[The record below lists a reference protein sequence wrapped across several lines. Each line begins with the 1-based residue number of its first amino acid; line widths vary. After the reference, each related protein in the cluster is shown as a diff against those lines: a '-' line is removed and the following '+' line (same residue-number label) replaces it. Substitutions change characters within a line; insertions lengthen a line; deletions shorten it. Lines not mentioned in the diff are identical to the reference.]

1 MSVFVEKEYRIKRG
15 RDENQ
20 TPRISHK
27 IKKASQSAFK
37 HNAANGGKQKAISHV
52 PSREVTVKVTGSA
65 KTARG
70 IKNGIDY
77 ITREGEL
84 NATLYDGEGGETY
97 GKDDEFI
104 SDAVSKMTQDNDYN
118 LTNRNGENV
127 DHVKNFVFSPPP
139 IAGVSPEDSMKVAQ
153 EIVKKKYPDNVFVA
167 SFHHDKKEHP
177 HVHINLKLKNE
188 SNGQRINVRK
198 ADLRDMRKGYANEL
212 KQLGY
217 DVKATFKKDYDFKK
231 IRELEPAKMRDV
243 YKVLDFGSA
252 PFQFDPKN
260 KMSSFIT
267 YETLKNQKQV
277 TVWGKELAQHFDA
290 ERLSKGDLIKIK
302 KMNPTN
308 VKVPLYDDK
317 GEVSSYRETKR
328 NNWYVE
334 NLGVSRERQTK
345 FEKEIIVKP
354 TEKQLQ
360 QQLLTKNNLKKSL
373 SISAEKEITLKPG
386 KQSPEQKTKIPFKF
400 GF

>member
-1 MSVFVEKEYRIKRG
+1 MGVFIEKEYRVKRG
-15 RDENQ
+15 REDNQ
-20 TPRISHK
+20 TPRITHK

-37 HNAANGGKQKAISHV
+37 HKSANGGRQKAISHV

-70 IKNGIDY
+70 IKNGIGY

-97 GKDDEFI
+97 GKDEDFI

-139 IAGVSPEDSMKVAQ
+139 IAGVSPEDSLKIAQ
-153 EIVKKKYPDNVFVA
+153 DIMRKKYPDNAFVA
-167 SFHHDKKEHP
+167 AFHHDKKEHP
-177 HVHINLKLKNE
+177 HVHINLKLKKE

-198 ADLRDMRKGYANEL
+198 SDLRDLRKGYATEL
-212 KQLGY
+212 QRLGY

-231 IRELEPAKMRDV
+231 HREQEPPKMRDV
-243 YKVLDFGSA
+243 YKVVDFGNA
-252 PFQFDPKN
+252 PFQFNADN

-277 TVWGKELAQHFDA
+277 TVWGKELERHFDA
-290 ERLSKGDLIKIK
+290 ERLAKGDLIKIK
-302 KMNPTN
+302 KMTPTN
-308 VKVPLYDDK
+308 VKVPMYDDNGK
-317 GEVSSYRETKR
+317 VSGYRETKR
-328 NNWYVE
+328 NNWHVE
-334 NLGVSRERQTK
+334 NLGVNRERKQV
-345 FEKEIIVKP
+345 FEKEVVLNP
-354 TEKQLQ
+354 TEKSIQ
-360 QQLLTKNNLKKSL
+360 QQILNKNTLKKSL
-373 SISAEKEITLKPG
+373 RISAEKELTLKPS
-386 KQSPEQKTKIPFKF
+386 KQNPDQKTKIGFKF